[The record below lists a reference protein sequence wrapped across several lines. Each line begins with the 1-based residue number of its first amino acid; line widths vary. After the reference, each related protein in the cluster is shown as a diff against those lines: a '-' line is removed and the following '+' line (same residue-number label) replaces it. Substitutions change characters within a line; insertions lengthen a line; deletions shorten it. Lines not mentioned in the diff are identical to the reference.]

1 MEIKQGASLNMNCYP
16 SFAVSILS
24 FLFFSLDHIMM
35 MMMIKL
41 MMFMRVMILM
51 MMYTA
56 HVESS

>member
-1 MEIKQGASLNMNCYP
+1 MNCYP
-16 SFAVSILS
+16 SFAVSISS
-24 FLFFSLDHIMM
+24 FLFYSLDHMM
-35 MMMIKL
+35 MMMMVIKL

>member
-1 MEIKQGASLNMNCYP
+1 MEIKQGTSLNMNCYP

-35 MMMIKL
+35 IKL